1 MARSTRG
8 RKGFRL
14 ARRLL
19 SPVQEGVGLL
29 RNTGEAG
36 LRAGKKVFGA
46 GLGFA
51 GNVVRSTGRRVNG
64 AVGGLFGRG
73 KKGSTRRKTRRNRS
87 SRSQRR

>member
-19 SPVQEGVGLL
+19 SPVQEGVGLI

-64 AVGGLFGRG
+64 AVGGLFGR
-73 KKGSTRRKTRRNRS
+73 KGSTRRKTRRNRR
-87 SRSQRR
+87 SRNQRR

>member
-8 RKGFRL
+8 IKGFRL

-19 SPVQEGVGLL
+19 SPVQEGVGLAS
-29 RNTGEAG
+29 NVGMGAI
-36 LRAGKKVFGA
+36 RAGKKVFGA

-64 AVGGLFGRG
+64 AVGGLLG
-73 KKGSTRRKTRRNRS
+73 KKRSTRRKTRRNRK